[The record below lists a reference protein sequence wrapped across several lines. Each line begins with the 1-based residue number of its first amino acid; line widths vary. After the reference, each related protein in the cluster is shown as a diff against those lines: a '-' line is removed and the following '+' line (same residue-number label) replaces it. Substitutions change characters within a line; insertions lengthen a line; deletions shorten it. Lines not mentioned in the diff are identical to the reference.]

1 MQMKKLKYKYY
12 RQGTQLYHSLVLQI
26 HIAICKFLEHFPA
39 ELLPDKRLMNLSLS
53 AKMAKTKLQRE
64 AWNAKLLRDQGAMT
78 QTRQPAGCVRELA
91 GVCERVGEGGWP

>member
-1 MQMKKLKYKYY
+1 
-12 RQGTQLYHSLVLQI
+12 
-26 HIAICKFLEHFPA
+26 
-39 ELLPDKRLMNLSLS
+39 MNLSLS